1 MSIVLLK
8 ISKFG
13 SPGLFCLDIFYTKKK
28 KIAANFVCFITKTRN
43 LQVVKGYMTFLKI
56 NNEYTRPYHLSTQA
70 SLHCNRKMQSSEPAH
85 PQFGVLQRYKV
96 TVHHYKRRA

>member
-85 PQFGVLQRYKV
+85 PQF
-96 TVHHYKRRA
+96 